1 MGYYLKNELFFKPIF
16 NLLKPARE
24 DIDISDTLIKTEYIM
39 WIYKKLF
46 SIQEST
52 SYVLF
57 PLGIITYPS
66 DLTIS
71 NNYSNKLKERIDEC
85 FNKYFSHKSLI
96 YREYLTYTPLIVF
109 DQLDG

>member
-1 MGYYLKNELFFKPIF
+1 LKSAK
-16 NLLKPARE
+16 E
-24 DIDISDTLIKTEYIM
+24 DIDISDKLIKTEYIM

-66 DLTIS
+66 NLTIS
-71 NNYSNKLKERIDEC
+71 ANYSNKLKDRIDERL
-85 FNKYFSHKSLI
+85 NKYFPNKLLI
-96 YREYLTYTPLIVF
+96 YREYLPLTPLIVF
-109 DQLDG
+109 DKLDG